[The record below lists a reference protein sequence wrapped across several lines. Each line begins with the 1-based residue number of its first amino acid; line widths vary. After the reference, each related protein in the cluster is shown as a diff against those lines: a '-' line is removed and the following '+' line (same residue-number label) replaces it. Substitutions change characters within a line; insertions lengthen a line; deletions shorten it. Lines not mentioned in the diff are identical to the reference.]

1 MIEVRTV
8 GRRAI
13 DRSLRVARFPF
24 VAVAQL
30 LPGAGRG
37 PRAAAMLFIDRAD
50 GTARTMAGELLH
62 DHDLRA
68 DGLRRRAAADER
80 QRASELRSIAE
91 NEQRAADARLAHELG
106 AAARLREQAEGD
118 GQQRL
123 HQADEQRSKQLEQTQ
138 RRAVAQERAVEQA
151 RQKQLAAID
160 KEAKRERLDVLDE
173 QADALDA
180 EDQALTAKDEAQ
192 RLRDAASTAKAERK
206 GTA

>member
-8 GRRAI
+8 GHRAI
-13 DRSLRVARFPF
+13 DSSLRVARFPF

-62 DHDLRA
+62 DDDLRA

-80 QRASELRSIAE
+80 QRAIELRGIAE
-91 NEQRAADARLAHELG
+91 EEQRAADAQLGDELG
-106 AAARLREQAEGD
+106 AAARLREQAEGEA
-118 GQQRL
+118 QQRL
-123 HQADEQRSKQLEQTQ
+123 QQADEERSERRRQTQ
-138 RRAVAQERAVEQA
+138 RTAVAQARAVEQA
-151 RQKQLAAID
+151 RQDQRAAVD
-160 KEAKRERLDVLDE
+160 KKTKRERLDVLDE
-173 QADALDA
+173 QADALDR
-180 EDQALTAKDEAQ
+180 EDDALTASDDAQ
-192 RLRDAASTAKAERK
+192 RLRDAASSAKAERK